1 MDTTSL
7 YYFKEAA
14 KDLNFTQTA
23 NRLYLSQQNLSSH
36 IARLENLCGCKLF
49 QRKPKLRLTYEGEL
63 FLAYAKEAVG
73 LENTILSEL
82 KSVANED
89 SGQLRIGVTTPR
101 AAIFMPDI
109 ILEFIK
115 DYPSVSI
122 QLFDHPSYV
131 LEQQMANN
139 MLDFCVGVFFSQN
152 PELQS
157 THLLTDRL
165 FLCMSDDLMCRYCR
179 VSEEELSHMAE
190 DGVSVNLFPDIPI
203 VFPSEGIYLGQA
215 ILSCYEEASLKPN
228 IILNTTYPQVF
239 RELYYRGAA
248 AIFATE
254 MILDDLMRNCPPQG
268 QPLRAFPLLRNGEL
282 IKREISLTVNQHRH
296 LSKPAKR
303 FIDLIHIWF
312 SAIEH
317 QRY

>member
-23 NRLYLSQQNLSSH
+23 NRLYLSQQNLSGH
-36 IARLENLCGCKLF
+36 IARLETLCGCKLF

-63 FLAYAKEAVG
+63 FLAYAKEVVG
-73 LENTILSEL
+73 MENTVLAEL

-89 SGQLRIGVTTPR
+89 SGRLCIGATTPR

-109 ILEFIK
+109 LPEFLK

-122 QLFDHPSYV
+122 QLFDQPSYV
-131 LEQQMANN
+131 LEQQMASNT
-139 MLDFCVGVFFSQN
+139 LDFCVGVFFSQN

-165 FLCMSDDLMCRYCR
+165 FLSMTDDQLRRYCR
-179 VSEEELSHMAE
+179 IPVDELLRAGE
-190 DGVSVNLFPDIPI
+190 NGVSVGLFPNIPI
-203 VFPSEGIYLGQA
+203 VFPSEGIYLGQT
-215 ILSCYEEASLKPN
+215 IRSCYEEASLGPN

-239 RELYYRGAA
+239 RNLYYRGTAA
-248 AIFATE
+248 VFATE
-254 MILDDLMRNCPPQG
+254 MILEDLLRNRPPQTSF
-268 QPLRAFPLLRNGEL
+268 LHAFPLLLNGDF
-282 IKREISLTVNQHRH
+282 IRREVSLTVNQNGY

-303 FIDLIHIWF
+303 FIDLIHVWF
-312 SAIEH
+312 SEVEH
-317 QRY
+317 RRQ